1 MPCLECTQPRYC
13 SERCRADSWD
23 GYHRHECGAL
33 DLLDSAGVAHLALRA
48 VLVAAS
54 SSARPR
60 GGGAAAAAAD
70 AIRELRPFADRRTLA
85 LPKNSN
91 VAGVKGFL
99 LPRWEIATCCARFK
113 YFNCFPGDYGRI
125 LNLVEHSS
133 SCDPDDLFQYTLT
146 AVLLTVYLRQ
156 RTKFFSS
163 SPGGRTL
170 STSSTSS
177 LEEEESEE
185 LSTFVSA
192 LLLKHILQLVCNA
205 SAVFDVLPESQ
216 VKKFTK

>member
-1 MPCLECTQPRYC
+1 M
-13 SERCRADSWD
+13 
-23 GYHRHECGAL
+23 
-33 DLLDSAGVAHLALRA
+33 
-48 VLVAAS
+48 
-54 SSARPR
+54 
-60 GGGAAAAAAD
+60 
-70 AIRELRPFADRRTLA
+70 
-85 LPKNSN
+85 
-91 VAGVKGFL
+91 
-99 LPRWEIATCCARFK
+99 
-113 YFNCFPGDYGRI
+113 
-125 LNLVEHSS
+125 EHSS

-216 VKKFTK
+216 VGKFTK